1 MNTFRRG
8 ILMELDARTNQL
20 FIEILNNPDETSTS
34 LKKRHDLTRS
44 QLSYA
49 LKKVNEYLDDLNLDP
64 VTRTTNGHFIITK
77 KTAEE
82 FDQNNAQMAKDT
94 YLLPEER
101 VQLLILMLLSKTE
114 SLSMNHFIVELD
126 VSKNTIARDLKEVEP
141 LLAHYQLRLEYLRS
155 KGYRIKGEEWNRRQL
170 LTETVNTI
178 NQFTN
183 NEALLKQFGDIAQP
197 QLAEYK
203 RKVSVLEKRLNL
215 RYSEDKVNDLP
226 VLTLLLDRRIIRGK
240 KINYDFELDYVELQ
254 ETKEYK
260 VVKEVFFP
268 EYEKETNEIIYFT
281 LLFLSTTL
289 TQVDVLSKGQF
300 ETMQLAVL
308 DMIDR
313 FEKVA
318 HVIIEDKSELLK
330 QIMIHMRPAYYRIK
344 YGMHL
349 SEVDITRQ
357 HSREVSSIF
366 YLVKKSVKP
375 LEEFFEQ
382 KISDTE
388 IFYLALFFGS
398 HLLENN
404 SSLLR
409 KKSPTAVI
417 VCTNGISVSLLM
429 ERTLKDVFPE
439 IDFVSTMSLREFYAQ
454 EIEADLVFSSV
465 PLETKKKYF
474 LVKDFLTDKGKM
486 QLRQRVM
493 NETVVG
499 LDESSLAEKI
509 VANVVQQATVPDKES
524 LFFEILKLLKDNTSE
539 NAVINNESNHFD
551 QLMPKNGLIIEENE
565 VPWHEALEL
574 LSQPL
579 IEQKMIEPRYLTAL
593 KQELSGIPPYIVFRN
608 QLALPHTE
616 PEKGAQG
623 VAMSFGIF
631 KKGITA
637 ETGETIHF
645 VVLLASDNKEKH
657 VDALLEIMDLAGR
670 DAVLSDLLACNDKN
684 QVWRLLRLYR
694 INYWG

>member
-1 MNTFRRG
+1 
-8 ILMELDARTNQL
+8 MELDARTNQL
-20 FIEILNNPDETSTS
+20 FFEILNNPDETSTS

-44 QLSYA
+44 QLSYS

-82 FDQNNAQMAKDT
+82 FEQNNTQMAKDT

-101 VQLLILMLLSKTE
+101 IQLLILMLLSKTE

-126 VSKNTIARDLKEVEP
+126 VSKNTIARDLKEVEL
-141 LLAHYQLRLEYLRS
+141 LLAYYQLRLEYLRS
-155 KGYRIKGEEWNRRQL
+155 KGYRIVGEEWNRRQL

-178 NQFTN
+178 NQFMN
-183 NEALLKQFGDIAQP
+183 NETLLKQYGDIDQT
-197 QLAEYK
+197 QLEKYK
-203 RKVSVLEKRLNL
+203 RKVSLLEKRLNI
-215 RYSEDKVNDLP
+215 RYSDDKVNDLP
-226 VLTLLLDRRIIRGK
+226 VLTLLFDRRIVRGK

-268 EYEKETNEIIYFT
+268 EYEEETNEIIYFT

-300 ETMQLAVL
+300 ETMQSAVL
-308 DMIDR
+308 NMIDR

-318 HVIIEDKSELLK
+318 HVLIEDKNELLK

-357 HSREVSSIF
+357 NSREVSSIF
-366 YLVKKSVKP
+366 YLVKKSIQP
-375 LEEFFEQ
+375 LEDFFKH

-404 SSLLR
+404 STLLH
-409 KKSPTAVI
+409 KKRPTAII

-429 ERTLKDVFPE
+429 ERILKSVFPE
-439 IDFVSTMSLREFYAQ
+439 VDFVSTMSLREFYAQ
-454 EIEADLVFSSV
+454 KIESDLIFSSV
-465 PLETKKKYF
+465 PLETDQKYF
-474 LVKDFLTDKGKM
+474 LVKDFLTDKGKI

-509 VANVVQQATVPDKES
+509 VAKVGQQAVISDKEG
-524 LFFEILKLLKDNTSE
+524 LYLEVLNILKENTSE
-539 NAVINNESNHFD
+539 NAVFNNGTNHFD
-551 QLMPKNGLIIEENE
+551 QLIPENGVIIKENA
-565 VPWHEALEL
+565 VSWHEALEL

-579 IEQKMIEPRYLTAL
+579 MERKIIEPRYLTAL
-593 KQELSGIPPYIVFRN
+593 KQELVEIPPYIVFRN

-616 PEKGAQG
+616 PEKGAHG

-631 KKGITA
+631 KEGIKA
-637 ETGETIHF
+637 QTGERIHF
-645 VVLLASDNKEKH
+645 IVLLASNNKEKH

-670 DAVLSDLLACNDKN
+670 DAILSDLLACNDKN
-684 QVWRLLRLYR
+684 QVWRLLHLYR

>member
-1 MNTFRRG
+1 
-8 ILMELDARTNQL
+8 
-20 FIEILNNPDETSTS
+20 
-34 LKKRHDLTRS
+34 
-44 QLSYA
+44 
-49 LKKVNEYLDDLNLDP
+49 
-64 VTRTTNGHFIITK
+64 
-77 KTAEE
+77 
-82 FDQNNAQMAKDT
+82 
-94 YLLPEER
+94 
-101 VQLLILMLLSKTE
+101 
-114 SLSMNHFIVELD
+114 
-126 VSKNTIARDLKEVEP
+126 
-141 LLAHYQLRLEYLRS
+141 
-155 KGYRIKGEEWNRRQL
+155 
-170 LTETVNTI
+170 
-178 NQFTN
+178 
-183 NEALLKQFGDIAQP
+183 
-197 QLAEYK
+197 
-203 RKVSVLEKRLNL
+203 
-215 RYSEDKVNDLP
+215 
-226 VLTLLLDRRIIRGK
+226 
-240 KINYDFELDYVELQ
+240 
-254 ETKEYK
+254 
-260 VVKEVFFP
+260 
-268 EYEKETNEIIYFT
+268 
-281 LLFLSTTL
+281 
-289 TQVDVLSKGQF
+289 
-300 ETMQLAVL
+300 
-308 DMIDR
+308 
-313 FEKVA
+313 
-318 HVIIEDKSELLK
+318 
-330 QIMIHMRPAYYRIK
+330 YYRIK

-565 VPWHEALEL
+565 VSWHEALEL

>member
-1 MNTFRRG
+1 
-8 ILMELDARTNQL
+8 
-20 FIEILNNPDETSTS
+20 
-34 LKKRHDLTRS
+34 
-44 QLSYA
+44 
-49 LKKVNEYLDDLNLDP
+49 
-64 VTRTTNGHFIITK
+64 
-77 KTAEE
+77 
-82 FDQNNAQMAKDT
+82 
-94 YLLPEER
+94 
-101 VQLLILMLLSKTE
+101 
-114 SLSMNHFIVELD
+114 MNHFIVELS
-126 VSKNTIARDLKEVEP
+126 VSKNTVARDLKEVEP
-141 LLAHYQLRLEYLRS
+141 LLANYQLCLEYLRA

-170 LTETVNTI
+170 LTDTVNTV
-178 NQFTN
+178 NQFIN
-183 NEALLKQFGDIAQP
+183 NEALLKQYGDITQP

-215 RYSEDKVNDLP
+215 RYSDDKVNNLP

-268 EYEKETNEIIYFT
+268 KYKKEINEIIYFT

-308 DMIDR
+308 NMIDR

-318 HVIIEDKSELLK
+318 QVSIDDKNELLK
-330 QIMIHMRPAYYRIK
+330 QIMVHMRPAYYRIK
-344 YGMHL
+344 YSMHL
-349 SEVDITRQ
+349 TEVDITRQ
-357 HSREVSSIF
+357 QSREVSSIF
-366 YLVKKSVKP
+366 YLVKKSIKP
-375 LEEFFEQ
+375 LEEFF
-382 KISDTE
+382 KKSISDTE

-409 KKSPTAVI
+409 KKDPTAVI

-429 ERTLKDVFPE
+429 EQTLKGVFPE
-439 IDFVSTMSLREFYAQ
+439 VDFVSTMSLRAFYAQ
-454 EIEADLVFSSV
+454 NIEVDLIFSSV
-465 PLETKKKYF
+465 PLDIDRRYF

-486 QLRQRVM
+486 QLRQKVM
-493 NETVVG
+493 NETVIG
-499 LDESSLAEKI
+499 LDETALAEKI
-509 VANVVQQATVPDKES
+509 VANVLQQAKVADKEK
-524 LFFEILKLLKDNTSE
+524 LFFEILNLLKDNTSE
-539 NAVINNESNHFD
+539 NAVIDNETSHFD
-551 QLMPKNGLIIEENE
+551 QLMQKNGLVIEENE
-565 VPWHEALEL
+565 VSWYEALER

-579 IEQKMIEPRYLTAL
+579 IEEKMIEPRYLTAL
-593 KQELSGIPPYIVFRN
+593 KQELSEIPPYIVFRN

-616 PEKGAQG
+616 PEKGARG

-631 KKGITA
+631 KKGIVA
-637 ETGETIHF
+637 KTGETTHF
-645 VVLLASDNKEKH
+645 IVLLASNNKEKH

-670 DAVLSDLLACNDKN
+670 DTVLSDLLACNDKS

>member
-1 MNTFRRG
+1 
-8 ILMELDARTNQL
+8 MELDARTNQL
-20 FIEILNNPDETSTS
+20 FFEILNNPDETSTS
-34 LKKRHDLTRS
+34 LKKRHELTRS
-44 QLSYA
+44 QLSYSI
-49 LKKVNEYLDDLNLDP
+49 KKVNEYLDELNLDP
-64 VTRTTNGHFIITK
+64 ITRTTNGHFVITK

-82 FDQNNAQMAKDT
+82 FEQNNVQMTTDT

-101 VQLLILMLLSKTE
+101 SQLLILMLLSKTE
-114 SLSMNHFIVELD
+114 PLSMNHFIIELE
-126 VSKNTIARDLKEVEP
+126 VSKNTVARDLKEVESF
-141 LLAHYQLRLEYLRS
+141 LARYQLRLEYLRS

-170 LTETVNTI
+170 LIETINTVNQYI
-178 NQFTN
+178 NSKT
-183 NEALLKQFGDIAQP
+183 LLKQFGDIIPAQ
-197 QLAEYK
+197 LLEYK
-203 RKVSVLEKRLNL
+203 RKVNVLEKRLNL
-215 RYSEDKVNDLP
+215 RYSDDKVSDLP
-226 VLTLLLDRRIIRGK
+226 VLTLLFHRRITRGK
-240 KINYDFELDYVELQ
+240 KINYDFALDYVELQ

-260 VVKEVFFP
+260 VVKEVFFS
-268 EYEKETNEIIYFT
+268 EKEEDINEIIYFT

-318 HVIIEDKSELLK
+318 HVLIEDKSELLR
-330 QIMIHMRPAYYRIK
+330 QIMVHMQPAYYRIK

-375 LEEFFEQ
+375 LEEFFKQ

-404 SSLLR
+404 SSLLH

-429 ERTLKDVFPE
+429 ERTLKGVFPE

-454 EIEADLVFSSV
+454 TIETDLIFSSV
-465 PLETKKKYF
+465 LLETDKKYF

-493 NETVVG
+493 NETIVG

-509 VANVVQQATVPDKES
+509 VAKVSQQATISDRES
-524 LFFEILKLLKDNTSE
+524 LYLEVLNILKENTSE
-539 NAVINNESNHFD
+539 NAVFNHGTNHFD
-551 QLMPKNGLIIEENE
+551 QLIPESGVVIEEDE
-565 VPWHEALEL
+565 VSWHEALEL

-579 IEQKMIEPRYLTAL
+579 MKQKTIEPRYLTAL
-593 KQELSGIPPYIVFRN
+593 KQELVEIPPYIIFRN

-623 VAMSFGIF
+623 VAMTFGIF
-631 KKGITA
+631 KKGIRA
-637 ETGETIHF
+637 QTGETIHF
-645 VVLLASDNKEKH
+645 IVLLASNNKEKH

-670 DAVLSDLLACNDKN
+670 NTVLDDLLACEDKN